1 MADEQTQNTTAWQPA
16 NRDRDLTIAKWLS
29 LAAGILMLLPLLSTV
44 YAFFEILFPSNSLV
58 QHQFSFLGIVYEL
71 MLLWLAIYQF
81 KVISGMKSG
90 KKTDFAILVV
100 LAGMVAYQFLNRN
113 ILSMV
118 IHFAFFNLSGF
129 LTLLEFGV
137 TVAVLVLFW
146 KDREDKLLPILVLGL
161 AVYRLIAAN
170 LISAYNSAVT
180 NPYGFQINRVK
191 ADTTSAFFQYLNPFN
206 VTGYT
211 NRHLPTSEIII
222 IIMSKIGAFL
232 AFGLFWAAIFFV
244 LRAKARAVLPE
255 SDGATKT
262 AHKNTAGVLLT
273 VTALFAC
280 GVLGVNW
287 LMSLGGSGG
296 GGGGR
301 VGGLCQWEGCNRPAV
316 GPTYE
321 FCEFH
326 KRSLDDY
333 WKYSNAN

>member
-29 LAAGILMLLPLLSTV
+29 LAAGILMLLPLLNTV
-44 YAFFEILFPSNSLV
+44 YAFFDILFPSNSLV
-58 QHQFSFLGIVYEL
+58 QYHFSFLGIVYEL

-90 KKTDFAILVV
+90 KKTDSAILVV
-100 LAGMVAYQFLNRN
+100 LAGMVAYQFLNRG

-118 IHFAFFNLSGF
+118 LHFSFFNLSGF
-129 LTLLEFGV
+129 LTLLEFGAAI
-137 TVAVLVLFW
+137 AVLVLFW
-146 KDREDKLLPILVLGL
+146 KNREDKLLPILVFGL
-161 AVYRLIAAN
+161 AVYRLIVAR
-170 LISAYNSAVT
+170 LISAILYAGDYRGTNSS
-180 NPYGFQINRVK
+180 VK
-191 ADTTSAFFQYLNPFN
+191 TKLFFQCLNPFH
-206 VTGYT
+206 VEGYYLT
-211 NRHLPTSEIII
+211 TIKRILS
-222 IIMSKIGAFL
+222 IMSNVSSFL

-244 LRAKARAVLPE
+244 LRAKARAVVPE
-255 SDGATKT
+255 SDGETKT
-262 AHKNTAGVLLT
+262 AHKNTASVLLT
-273 VTALFAC
+273 LTALFAC

-326 KRSLDDY
+326 KKSLNDY
-333 WKYSNAN
+333 WKYSNAYQ